1 MFAITLKLNEKGK
14 KICGVNT
21 KTILVNSN
29 SEPNTKEINEAIA
42 QEFIPELVEEIVSVD
57 KTFEDVIQS
66 GDIVKVCTN
75 ESVFF
80 YSKVLNMFRSGSYKG
95 IEVLAIDEKER
106 YYSIRF
112 NLFGKE
118 ICGSRK
124 HKRYLEIP
132 TEEEISYVDELIY
145 KEESYNYIVS
155 NIYDN
160 TYGECPD
167 FLTIDDITK
176 IKEIV
181 SNAKNKYTEENGLS
195 VDCEF

>member
-1 MFAITLKLNEKGK
+1 MFAITIKLNEKGK

-21 KTILVNSN
+21 KVILVNGN
-29 SEPNTKEINEAIA
+29 SKPNVEEINEAIA
-42 QEFIPELVEEIVSVD
+42 KEFIPELVEEIVSID
-57 KTFEDVIQS
+57 KTFEDIIQS

-80 YSKVLNMFRSGSYKG
+80 YAKVLNVFRSCSYKG
-95 IEVLAIDEKER
+95 IEVISIDGKER
-106 YYSIRF
+106 CYSMRF

-118 ICGSRK
+118 IGGSRK

-132 TEEEISYVDELIY
+132 TEEEIYYANEFLQ
-145 KEESYNYIVS
+145 KEENYSYIIS
-155 NIYDN
+155 NIYND

-167 FLTIDDITK
+167 FLTVDDITK

-181 SNAKNKYTEENGLS
+181 SNAKKYFEENGLS
-195 VDCEF
+195 VD

>member
-1 MFAITLKLNEKGK
+1 M
-14 KICGVNT
+14 NT
-21 KTILVNSN
+21 KTILVHGN
-29 SEPNTKEINEAIA
+29 SEPNTKEINNAIA

-75 ESVFF
+75 KSVFF
-80 YSKVLNMFRSGSYKG
+80 YAKVLNVFKSGSYKG
-95 IEVLAIDEKER
+95 IEVIPIDGKER
-106 YYSIRF
+106 CYSIRF

-118 ICGSRK
+118 ICGSCK

-132 TEEEISYVDELIY
+132 TAEEISYVNELIH

-155 NIYDN
+155 NIYDD

-167 FLTIDDITK
+167 FLTVDDITK

-181 SNAKNKYTEENGLS
+181 SNAKNKYAEENGLS
-195 VDCEF
+195 VD

>member
-1 MFAITLKLNEKGK
+1 MFAITIKLNEKGK
-14 KICGVNT
+14 KVCGVNT
-21 KTILVNSN
+21 KVILVNGN

-42 QEFIPELVEEIVSVD
+42 KEFIPELVEEIVSVD

-80 YSKVLNMFRSGSYKG
+80 YAKVLNVFKSGSYKG
-95 IEVLAIDEKER
+95 IEVIPIDGKER
-106 YYSIRF
+106 CYSIRF

-132 TEEEISYVDELIY
+132 AEEEISYVNELIH

-155 NIYDN
+155 NIYDD

-167 FLTIDDITK
+167 FLTVDDITK

-181 SNAKNKYTEENGLS
+181 SNAKNKYAEENGLS
-195 VDCEF
+195 AD

>member
-1 MFAITLKLNEKGK
+1 MFAITIKLNEKGK

-21 KTILVNSN
+21 KVILVNGN

-42 QEFIPELVEEIVSVD
+42 QEFIPELVEEIISVD

-66 GDIVKVCTN
+66 GDIVKVCKN

-80 YSKVLNMFRSGSYKG
+80 YAKVLNVFKSGGYKG
-95 IEVLAIDEKER
+95 IEVIQIDGKER
-106 YYSIRF
+106 CYSIRF

-118 ICGSRK
+118 ICSSRK

-132 TEEEISYVDELIY
+132 TAEEISYVNELIH

-155 NIYDN
+155 NIYDD

-167 FLTIDDITK
+167 FLTVDDITK

-181 SNAKNKYTEENGLS
+181 SNAKTKYAEENGLS
-195 VDCEF
+195 VD